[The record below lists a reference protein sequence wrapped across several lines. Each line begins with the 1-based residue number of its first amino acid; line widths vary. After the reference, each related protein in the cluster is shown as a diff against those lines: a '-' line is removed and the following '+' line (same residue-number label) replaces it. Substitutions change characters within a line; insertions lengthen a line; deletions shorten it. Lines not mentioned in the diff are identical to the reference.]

1 MYEIYDKKKV
11 GSVNFWLLQ
20 SLFLVYLF
28 HPDWPG
34 CRLLPAC
41 LSSPP
46 CSSHPPAMKG
56 SPART
61 TSEPGWRYGSSLKE
75 KIELLR
81 MEKGG
86 GEKKEKKTKRSGRG
100 RRRDFNEI
108 SILIETMFTTRL

>member
-1 MYEIYDKKKV
+1 MTKKV

-61 TSEPGWRYGSSLKE
+61 TSEPGWKYGSSLKE
-75 KIELLR
+75 KIELLC
-81 MEKGG
+81 MKKGG
-86 GEKKEKKTKRSGRG
+86 KKRKENKEKQQR
-100 RRRDFNEI
+100 E
-108 SILIETMFTTRL
+108 EERLQ